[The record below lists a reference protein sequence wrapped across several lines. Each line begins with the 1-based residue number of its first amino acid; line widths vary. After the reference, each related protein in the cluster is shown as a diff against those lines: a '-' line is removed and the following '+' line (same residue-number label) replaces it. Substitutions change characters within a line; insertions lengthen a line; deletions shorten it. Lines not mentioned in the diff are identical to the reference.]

1 MGALDPN
8 VSQYLLDDE
17 NELLV
22 DEIRR
27 HWVTRIPAILLILLG
42 AVAAGLVPGAGSYW
56 FIPAIAAALIFG
68 RGFYLLAKEQL
79 DRFVVTNMRVFRV
92 HGVFNRHL
100 AIVPIARIL
109 DISVN
114 RPFLGMIFGYGHFVF
129 ESAAQEQGLREIKF
143 VPNILR
149 HDRII
154 QTIIARS
161 GVRAQ
166 ANISS
171 AELEDS

>member
-1 MGALDPN
+1 MAIFDPN
-8 VSQYLLDDE
+8 VSQYLLVEE

-27 HWVTRIPAILLILLG
+27 HWVTRIPAVLLILLG
-42 AVAAGLVPGAGSYW
+42 AVAAGLVPGAKNYW
-56 FIPAIAAALIFG
+56 FIPTLAAALIFG

-114 RPFLGMIFGYGHFVF
+114 RPFLGIVLGYGHFVF

-166 ANISS
+166 ADISN
-171 AELEDS
+171 AELEDD